1 MTRRASPEVAG
12 THTLDA
18 DEARPFTAGCL
29 PRWRCLTCSQL
40 PRLFLSLWV
49 LHPIRR
55 HYTPSERV
63 RCPLTGVAC
72 PVPSRRPARVR
83 LASQL
88 PVRDVARGSE
98 GSECL
103 IAMPG
108 LVLTHPRGAAAVRV
122 ATRSPAAFSHRV
134 PKHFDIRCCCGPR
147 CRMRLLLYVLLV
159 WPSSPC
165 RITPVGE
172 WHAALGWGGVIRCC
186 ERASDRRTIRSR
198 STRR

>member
-1 MTRRASPEVAG
+1 MTRCASPEVAG
-12 THTLDA
+12 AHTLDA
-18 DEARPFTAGCL
+18 DEARPSTAGCL
-29 PRWRCLTCSQL
+29 PRWWRLTCSQL

-63 RCPLTGVAC
+63 CCPLTGVLPPSGCVAPQGVCCPLTGVAC

-103 IAMPG
+103 IAKSGWDASP
-108 LVLTHPRGAAAVRV
+108 PRGAADMRV
-122 ATRSPAAFSHRV
+122 ATRSSAAFSHQASEPV
-134 PKHFDIRCCCGPR
+134 DSRCRCGPQ
-147 CRMRLLLYVLLV
+147 CRMRLLLCVLLV
-159 WPSSPC
+159 WLSSPC
-165 RITPVGE
+165 RITPVGQ
-172 WHAALGWGGVIRCC
+172 
-186 ERASDRRTIRSR
+186 
-198 STRR
+198 